1 MVTEQDRA
9 IACEPTIQ
17 IPEITTIQLL
27 PEITKTIH
35 GQANRLQ
42 HERILNLHVI
52 TRNQPEVILSHQE
65 VIQNHLEV
73 ILNHQEVILN
83 QVDLAVAD
91 TVVAV
96 AEDLLAVADD
106 DNTQ

>member
-35 GQANRLQ
+35 GQANRRQ

-52 TRNQPEVILSHQE
+52 TRNQQEVILSHQE
-65 VIQNHLEV
+65 VIQ
-73 ILNHQEVILN
+73 NHQEVILN